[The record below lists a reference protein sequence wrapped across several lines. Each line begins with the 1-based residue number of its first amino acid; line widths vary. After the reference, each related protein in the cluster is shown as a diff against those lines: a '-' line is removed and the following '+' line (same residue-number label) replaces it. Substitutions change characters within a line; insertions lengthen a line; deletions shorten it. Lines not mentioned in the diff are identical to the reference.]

1 MFIGT
6 SLAPPAKPVRLVG
19 RLDGE
24 PERVVERA
32 DTTVEVGPQFAV
44 DRVGGV
50 LDESRADT
58 LSAPPSTDGDGVD
71 FVAIENAR
79 AEGPAIRDGNGYRAR
94 RDALADVLG
103 IDRQRRAVE
112 HVHHCRE
119 VRRACGADV
128 HGSAALDEPEHAHRF
143 GVDLPIR
150 GNGPAIAEDRRLVTA
165 QADRVEQV
173 AVGSLTCDFVGLA
186 ADDVDRDH
194 AETSRR
200 ARLSV
205 SSACSPVGGYR
216 SRVA

>member
-1 MFIGT
+1 MKI
-6 SLAPPAKPVRLVG
+6 
-19 RLDGE
+19 
-24 PERVVERA
+24 
-32 DTTVEVGPQFAV
+32 GPQCSI
-44 DRVGGV
+44 DRRGGV
-50 LDESRADT
+50 FDQRGTDALPAP
-58 LSAPPSTDGDGVD
+58 SAADGDGVD
-71 FVAIENAR
+71 FPTVENAR
-79 AEGPAIRDGNGYRAR
+79 AEDPAIGDGNEHHAR

-112 HVHHCRE
+112 HVHHRRE

-128 HGSAALDEPEHAHRF
+128 HGSAALDEPEHAHEF
-143 GVDLPIR
+143 GVDLPIC

-173 AVGSLTCDFVGLA
+173 AVSSLDGEFVGLA

-205 SSACSPVGGYR
+205 SSACSPVGGGYR